1 MQLLGLSSVS
11 LSYPFFLY
19 YSMETEPHPRDL
31 ITQTRYWYIFLD
43 PDQKNLGT
51 CIVSLKRES
60 GHLSSLKPAEWQ
72 EFIKIVYQLE
82 KSIKKAFKA
91 TLFNW
96 GCFLSEI
103 EENKLL
109 HLEWHVIPRYQQKLE
124 FEKKSFSDP
133 CFGKSTIQICGET
146 LILPYS
152 LRNKIISKIRENLN
166 I

>member
-1 MQLLGLSSVS
+1 
-11 LSYPFFLY
+11 
-19 YSMETEPHPRDL
+19 METEPHFRDL
-31 ITQTRYWYIFLD
+31 IIQTRYWYIILD

-60 GHLSSLKPAEWQ
+60 DHLSSLKPDEWQ
-72 EFIKIVYQLE
+72 EFIKIVYKLE
-82 KSIKKAFKA
+82 RSLKKSFNA

-103 EENKLL
+103 EENKPL

-124 FEKKSFSDP
+124 FAKTSFSDP
-133 CFGKSTIQICGET
+133 CFGKSTMQICGEQ
-146 LILPYS
+146 LILPS
-152 LRNKIISKIRENLN
+152 NLRNKIITKIRENLD